1 MIVPQIYQSFTVL
14 NYSNLMSIRSILK
27 TGKLKYEVL
36 IFSIRSNIV
45 IGSRKVFYVDTEVA
59 LPTTNLAVIAS

>member
-1 MIVPQIYQSFTVL
+1 MIVPQIYQPFTVL

-27 TGKLKYEVL
+27 MGKLKYEVL

-45 IGSRKVFYVDTEVA
+45 IGSRKVFYVDTEVV